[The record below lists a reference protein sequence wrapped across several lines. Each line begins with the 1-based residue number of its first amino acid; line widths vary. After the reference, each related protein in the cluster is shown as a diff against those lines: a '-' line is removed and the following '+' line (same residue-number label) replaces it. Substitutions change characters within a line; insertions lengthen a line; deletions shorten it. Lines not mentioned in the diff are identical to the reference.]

1 MPGPCAV
8 AKKMT
13 RMVEMILRLNPDVKM
28 VDSNGYTCLHEAV
41 SERGPDSHRILDM
54 LLAAGAELSPLDK
67 FGRTPMEVA
76 VGSDNLYAAHT
87 LIKAGAPVPAD
98 ARKMAEDKNKEEFM
112 KLFKE
117 ISSESKSEPEM
128 AGAASLPLPQ
138 MTIAEEKEALLKRLA
153 ELEEKEKSDLESQLK
168 DKKEQLEIAQKDFRS
183 QKSKVQK
190 ELDKLDAQVTALRNK
205 LSILTSQP
213 MTTKCSVIRIFASS
227 LSYQFTIMEIASNL
241 RLY

>member
-1 MPGPCAV
+1 
-8 AKKMT
+8 
-13 RMVEMILRLNPDVKM
+13 M

-128 AGAASLPLPQ
+128 AGAASLPLPH

-205 LSILTSQP
+205 LSTLNREEGEQVKSLQLEISRLNNEIS
-213 MTTKCSVIRIFASS
+213 KRKVKES
-227 LSYQFTIMEIASNL
+227 LSRDVEGCLDCPVCLDVCKPPTQV
-241 RLY
+241 